1 MACFLTPYPLH
12 RLIVEEEENEWVY
25 EPRPEWAK
33 ATRKCVYERGVLYYT
48 LRTGWSSNVCVHVF
62 SPLAVTPLEGTLSS
76 LSALQ
81 QEALSIPRSALS
93 GLELIGEG
101 IYVLMFSQRLYVC
114 PPVFKC
120 VGKQTHSHTTCIV
133 LY

>member
-1 MACFLTPYPLH
+1 MNGGMNLDQSGRRLH
-12 RLIVEEEENEWVY
+12 VSVCMRE
-25 EPRPEWAK
+25 
-33 ATRKCVYERGVLYYT
+33 GVLYCT

-62 SPLAVTPLEGTLSS
+62 SPLAATPLEGTLSS

-101 IYVLMFSQRLYVC
+101 IYVLVFSQRFYIC
-114 PPVFKC
+114 SPVFKC

>member
-1 MACFLTPYPLH
+1 MIGGMNLDLSGRRLH
-12 RLIVEEEENEWVY
+12 VSVCMREGI
-25 EPRPEWAK
+25 
-33 ATRKCVYERGVLYYT
+33 LYCT

-76 LSALQ
+76 LSVLQ

-101 IYVLMFSQRLYVC
+101 IYVLVFS

-133 LY
+133 DY